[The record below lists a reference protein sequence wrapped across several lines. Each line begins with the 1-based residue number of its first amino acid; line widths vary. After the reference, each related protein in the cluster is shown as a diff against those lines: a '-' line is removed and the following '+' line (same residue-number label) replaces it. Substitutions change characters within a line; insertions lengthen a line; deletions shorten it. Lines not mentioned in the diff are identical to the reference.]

1 MATREINLGF
11 MSIRHA
17 PLPERAAVAAQAGFD
32 GIALRADR
40 WAETLRSGWTG
51 PRIRTLLDDHGLRL
65 SEIEPLRLL
74 RDDLLEAVV
83 EMVGYLGAP
92 RVQVTPPI
100 DGTPVDLAAAA
111 VWLRKAAARLPDTQ
125 LAIEFLPPTAVP
137 DAPAALRLIDQA
149 GGAPNLGLCVD
160 SWHVFRGGGLASLAG
175 LEPARVHA
183 IQINDGPLQ
192 ATVPDYIE
200 DCIRFRVPCGQ
211 GAFDLAGFMHCLPG
225 STAINVEVINEELDR
240 RPALEVAQLL
250 YRSTVETLE
259 ACGRR

>member
-1 MATREINLGF
+1 MTPREINLGF
-11 MSIRHA
+11 MSIRNA
-17 PLPERAAVAAQAGFD
+17 PLPERAAVAAQAGFN

-51 PRIRTLLDDHGLRL
+51 PRIRALLDDHGLRL

-83 EMVGYLGAP
+83 EMVGYLDAP

-100 DGTPVDLAAAA
+100 DGTPIDLDAAAE
-111 VWLRKAAARLPDTQ
+111 WLQQAAARLPRTQ
-125 LAIEFLPPTAVP
+125 LAFEFLPPTAVP
-137 DAPAALRLIDQA
+137 DAPAALRLIAQA

-175 LEPARVHA
+175 LDPARVHA
-183 IQINDGPLQ
+183 IQINDGPLR

-200 DCIRFRVPCGQ
+200 DCIRFREPCGQ
-211 GAFDLAGFMHCLPG
+211 GAFDLAGFMHLLPPD
-225 STAINVEVINEELDR
+225 TPVNVEVINEALDR
-240 RPALEVAQLL
+240 LPALEVAQLL
-250 YRSTVETLE
+250 YRSTAATLE